1 MAEIPVT
8 KKSSLAWL
16 WILLAILALALIA
29 WWVLSRDDKVEGVP
43 VEAVSEGTIDSDPG
57 ATPVEP
63 IAGMSIATIL
73 SNPAIYVG
81 RDDFAAEV
89 TVPEV
94 PTDRGFWIEG
104 EGQRMFAVLIDNPQE
119 VPIDINA
126 GQRLR
131 VANGMIRDAS
141 FIDRMPGKP
150 LDADTIALIRDQA
163 AYLVVDE
170 DDIAILARN

>member
-1 MAEIPVT
+1 MAEIPV
-8 KKSSLAWL
+8 KRKSSLAWL
-16 WILLAILALALIA
+16 WLLLAILVLALLA
-29 WWVLSRDDKVEGVP
+29 WWVLSDEDEGDRVSTEVVTESMIAESP
-43 VEAVSEGTIDSDPG
+43 VTTSAGTT
-57 ATPVEP
+57 TP
-63 IAGMSIATIL
+63 MSIAAVL
-73 SNPAIYVG
+73 SNPAAYVG

-141 FIDRMPGKP
+141 FVDRMPGKP
-150 LDADTIALIRDQA
+150 LDADTIALIRDQPA
-163 AYLVVDE
+163 FLVVDE
-170 DDIAILARN
+170 ENIAILARN